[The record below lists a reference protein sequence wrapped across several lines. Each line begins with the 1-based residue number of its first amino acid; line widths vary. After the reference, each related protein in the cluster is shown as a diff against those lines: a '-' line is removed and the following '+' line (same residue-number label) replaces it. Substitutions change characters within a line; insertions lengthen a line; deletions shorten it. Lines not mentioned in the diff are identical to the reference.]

1 MMSYHGALFW
11 IILALGGAAAVL
23 FALWR
28 LRRARRLS
36 RIDTLPFPIAYESIL
51 ASTPHFPH
59 LSAPDQQTLRRRILR
74 FIHTKEFVGIGIDV
88 DEEMR
93 VLIAFYASL
102 LLIRKNAP
110 LPYPHLSTILI
121 YPDSVVIE
129 QNRDRGGII
138 TSEEIAID
146 GQSADGT
153 VVITWDAAR
162 AEALEMGDENLIL
175 HEFAHEIDFM
185 NGEIDG
191 IPPMDG
197 QNYERWAE
205 VFDREF
211 DILDTLVH
219 EGRELG
225 KYELF
230 GEDAVIDEA
239 EFFAV
244 ATERFF
250 GAAEDFRSDFSEFYA
265 LLCSYYGIDTA
276 ETFGMLHP
284 TLTFPQRSNDFD

>member
-1 MMSYHGALFW
+1 MNYYGALFW
-11 IILALGGAAAVL
+11 IIVVLGGAAAAL
-23 FALWR
+23 FALGR
-28 LRRARRLS
+28 LRRARALN
-36 RIDTLPFPIAYESIL
+36 RIDALPFPTEYETIL

-59 LSAPDQQTLRRRILR
+59 LNDPDREELRRRLLR
-74 FIHTKEFVGIGIDV
+74 FVHTKEFVGIGIAV

-102 LLIRKNAP
+102 LLLRKHAP
-110 LPYPHLSTILI
+110 LPYPHLETILI

-129 QNRDRGGII
+129 QNRNDGGIV
-138 TSEEIAID
+138 TNEEVAID

-162 AEALEMGDENLIL
+162 AEALEMGDYNLIL

-191 IPPMDG
+191 IPPMDEK
-197 QNYERWAE
+197 YYDAWTE

-211 DILDTLVH
+211 DTLNALVR
-219 EGRELG
+219 EGEELG
-225 KYELF
+225 KYDLF
-230 GEDAVIDEA
+230 GEDAVLDEA

-250 GAAEDFRSDFSEFYA
+250 GAASEFQESFPQLYDQFRTF
-265 LLCSYYGIDTA
+265 YGIDTA
-276 ETFGMLHP
+276 VL
-284 TLTFPQRSNDFD
+284 FPIPE

>member
-1 MMSYHGALFW
+1 MNYYGALFW
-11 IILALGGAAAVL
+11 IIVALGGVAAAFFTL
-23 FALWR
+23 GR
-28 LRRARRLS
+28 LRRARALN
-36 RIDTLPFPIAYESIL
+36 RINNLPFPTQYETIL
-51 ASTPHFPH
+51 ASTPHFPR
-59 LSAPDQQTLRRRILR
+59 LADPDKEELRRRILR
-74 FIHTKEFVGIGIDV
+74 FIHTKKFIGIGIDV
-88 DEEMR
+88 DDEMR

-110 LPYPHLSTILI
+110 LPYPHLETIFI

-129 QNRDRGGII
+129 QNRNNGGIV
-138 TSEEIAID
+138 TNEEVAID

-162 AEALEMGDENLIL
+162 AEALEMGDYNLIL

-191 IPPMDG
+191 IPPMERQD
-197 QNYERWAE
+197 YERWAE
-205 VFDREF
+205 IFDREF
-211 DILDTLVH
+211 NTLDTLVH

-250 GAAEDFRSDFSEFYA
+250 GAAEDFRTDFSELYA
-265 LLCSYYGIDTA
+265 LMCSYYGIDTA
-276 ETFGMLHP
+276 ETFPRYSSSRL
-284 TLTFPQRSNDFD
+284 